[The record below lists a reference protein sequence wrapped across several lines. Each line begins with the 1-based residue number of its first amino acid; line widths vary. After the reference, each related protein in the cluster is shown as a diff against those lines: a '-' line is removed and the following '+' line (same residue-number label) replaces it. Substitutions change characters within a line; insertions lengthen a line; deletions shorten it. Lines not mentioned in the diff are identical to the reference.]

1 MRKQGPRVGFRLRS
15 PRTVLWRTTVV
26 VLAMVAAAPD
36 GVPAAAQQ
44 DSALQGSTA
53 AAAPVDRA
61 TFERWIQELSN
72 WGRWGKDDQKG
83 TLNHIT
89 PDRRRVAASL
99 VRDGVSVSLAHE
111 TLEERTEWNPN
122 PFEHEMVLAGAGGTA
137 PWAVDSIAVTFH
149 GYAHSHLDAVCH
161 LFHEGKMYNGYSRDE
176 VTAEGC
182 GKLAITNAD
191 EGIFTRGVLM
201 DIPRLAGERWLE
213 PGRPIHPADLEAWEK
228 TAGVRV
234 GPGDVVL
241 VRTGRWARWDAEG
254 PWAIAE
260 SSAGLHASSVAWL
273 RERDVAVLG
282 SDVASDVF
290 PSGVEGESHPVHLL
304 VLYAL
309 GMPIFDNLDL
319 EAVAAA
325 AAERGRWEFLLT
337 AAPMRIPGGTG
348 SPLNPIATF

>member
-1 MRKQGPRVGFRLRS
+1 MRSTLVIVIAVVALSIGTGVVAQQGGD
-15 PRTVLWRTTVV
+15 
-26 VLAMVAAAPD
+26 AAP
-36 GVPAAAQQ
+36 AR
-44 DSALQGSTA
+44 
-53 AAAPVDRA
+53 VDRA
-61 TFERWIQELSN
+61 TFAGWIEELSN

-89 PDRRRVAASL
+89 PERRKAAARL

-111 TLEERTEWNPN
+111 TLAERTEWNPN
-122 PFEHEMVLAGAGGTA
+122 PFEHTMVMAGAGSDA
-137 PWAVDSIAVTFH
+137 PWAVDSIGVTFH

-161 LFHEGKMYNGYSRDE
+161 LFYQGKMYNGYSRDE

-182 GKLAITNAD
+182 AKLAITNAGD
-191 EGIFTRGVLM
+191 GIFTRGVLM
-201 DIPRLAGERWLE
+201 DLPAHFGERWLE
-213 PGRPIHPADLEAWEK
+213 PGRPIYPADLEAWEEK
-228 TAGVRV
+228 AGVRV

-241 VRTGRWARWDAEG
+241 VRTGRWARWAAEG
-254 PWAIAE
+254 PWALAE
-260 SSAGLHASSVAWL
+260 RSAGLHASSVAWL

-290 PSGVEGESHPVHLL
+290 PSGVEGETHPVHLL

-325 AAERGRWEFLLT
+325 AAERKRWEFLLT

>member
-1 MRKQGPRVGFRLRS
+1 
-15 PRTVLWRTTVV
+15 
-26 VLAMVAAAPD
+26 
-36 GVPAAAQQ
+36 
-44 DSALQGSTA
+44 
-53 AAAPVDRA
+53 
-61 TFERWIQELSN
+61 
-72 WGRWGKDDQKG
+72 
-83 TLNHIT
+83 
-89 PDRRRVAASL
+89 
-99 VRDGVSVSLAHE
+99 
-111 TLEERTEWNPN
+111 
-122 PFEHEMVLAGAGGTA
+122 
-137 PWAVDSIAVTFH
+137 VDSIGVTFH

-161 LFHEGKMYNGYSRDE
+161 LFHQGKMYNGYSRDE

-182 GKLAITNAD
+182 RKLAITNAG

-201 DIPRLAGERWLE
+201 DLPRLWGERWLE
-213 PGRPIHPADLEAWEK
+213 PGRAIYPADLEAWESK
-228 TAGVRV
+228 AGLRV

-241 VRTGRWARWDAEG
+241 VRTGRWSRWQEKG
-254 PWAIAE
+254 PWQLAE

-273 RERDVAVLG
+273 RARDVAVLG

-319 EAVAAA
+319 EAVAEA
-325 AAERGRWEFLLT
+325 AAERERWEFLLT

>member
-1 MRKQGPRVGFRLRS
+1 MHQAPRSLERRVALPARPRV
-15 PRTVLWRTTVV
+15 PRAILVL
-26 VLAMVAAAPD
+26 LAVAAGAIVGPSI
-36 GVPAAAQQ
+36 ALAQTP
-44 DSALQGSTA
+44 STA
-53 AAAPVDRA
+53 PAPAKAVDRA
-61 TFERWIQELSN
+61 TFAGWIEKLSN
-72 WGRWGKDDQKG
+72 WGRWGGDDQQG
-83 TLNHIT
+83 TLNLIT
-89 PDRRRVAASL
+89 PERRLAAARL

-122 PFEHEMVLAGAGGTA
+122 PFEQTMVLAGAGGTA
-137 PWAVDSIAVTFH
+137 PWAVDSINVTFH

-161 LFHEGKMYNGYSRDE
+161 LFHDGKMYNGYSRDE

-182 GKLAITNAD
+182 KKLAITNASD
-191 EGIFTRGVLM
+191 GIFTRGVLM
-201 DIPRLAGERWLE
+201 DIPRLLGGRFLE
-213 PGRPIHPADLEAWEK
+213 PGHAIYPADLEAWEK
-228 TAGVRV
+228 KAGLRV
-234 GPGDVVL
+234 GAGDVVL
-241 VRTGRWARWDAEG
+241 IRTGRWARWEEKG
-254 PWAIAE
+254 PWALAE

-325 AAERGRWEFLLT
+325 AAERNRWEFLLT
-337 AAPMRIPGGTG
+337 AAPIRITEGTG